1 MKHRLLLFFLA
12 VSTLVSATRT
22 DVTTATIATAMTN
35 AADGDTLLL
44 AAGTYSSTLSLKSGK
59 VLTLKKKPG
68 VGSAIL
74 TFQFGQSAVS
84 NTNCGIIFEDLIIKR
99 SSDYFCLINLSA
111 GKTMKKLAFKG
122 DTIYAVNR
130 CLFRTDSVYNV
141 DNFEIT
147 NCLITGCGSN
157 GWGFIYPKAN
167 ITNFTVRNNT
177 LIRYQSE
184 NFYRQNNTNTSNVLT
199 FTFANNTVFKWSK
212 ASTYALCN
220 VGSSFSA
227 SSTYTFTDNIIAE
240 PWVSGQTPM
249 IISTGSGTVTANKNL
264 IINYGSY
271 SGGTQTKTDLS
282 GFTAADLYNPAIG
295 FQDTT
300 WTNNAKGIPT
310 GDFRILS
317 TSPLATASSTGGL
330 IGDPRWLK
338 TVTAPSTLTTQVS
351 PVSSGTI
358 NPSTGTYNTGDPVTV
373 TATPAFGYAFKE
385 WQDANNA
392 NAVVSTNKIYT
403 FTIAANTS
411 LIAVFEAVPTY
422 TFTLTKTGTGASW
435 GKMTI
440 TPSATG
446 GKYEAGTSVTM
457 TPGNNLVSTFG
468 QWDDATTAAK
478 TVTINADYSI
488 SASFTAN
495 PFISAWD
502 FNPAEPRGARD
513 GDYYYASGNKGKLA
527 FYAVNGSTTSWGG
540 STISGKTCAR
550 RYTDLADMPAKCR
563 SFVAEIVTKGYKDIL
578 VKSKVTYDNNLV
590 HANQLIQ
597 YSLDGTNY
605 TDVTSINMTG
615 KTKSTWYDL
624 NASLPAAASN
634 MTKIYIR
641 WIGDVTSSYV
651 GTVTTEITEGFYLG
665 DVVVSGTPISTVSG
679 DLIASTSGEMGTA
692 ANWSVSGGSFG
703 VTGLAA
709 SAPSGT
715 DNIVIPA
722 NTTMSNASEL
732 VCNNLDIRGAL
743 SANAALTV
751 NGNLKVLS
759 DANGT
764 GTIRD
769 NGNLTVTGTTSVQQY
784 LTAGRN
790 WYLSSPVSGAT
801 SSVFGASSET
811 NFLYWYDE
819 SKGSTSPWTEI
830 TDDATSLN
838 KMQGY
843 VANMS
848 ADGIVTFSG
857 TLYSGEQSISVNR
870 TSGQTKEGFNL
881 VGNPY
886 ASYLN
891 WDQVT
896 KSNLSTTL
904 WQRTRK
910 LDNSAYAFDTYNA
923 SGQAYISNSGKPVN
937 GHIPPMQAFWVRVS
951 PGFASGS
958 ITVDNTMRLHKGT
971 QVTDLTETI
980 EDVYL
985 KSSGLQRST
994 TAAAVPS
1001 VIRLQVCSGNNSD
1014 EVLLYT
1020 NPQADNAFDAYD
1032 SPKMFTNSAAQPELF
1047 TVVENERL
1055 AINGLNQLVQGEEIP
1070 LGYSSVTGGAY
1081 SIKLSMFTG
1090 FPVNV
1095 SIFLKDRTTN
1105 QVVDLNAGEYAF
1117 QTNAT
1122 TYNTN
1127 RFSLVIQS
1135 PQMPTNLA
1143 DRRNNALAVSAVD
1156 DKIAISGITSTD
1168 ARVTVFDITG
1178 QVVGKAKLA
1187 IGNQVLENQYQP
1199 GVYLVK
1205 IVEQGQQYNWKT
1217 ILK

>member
-1 MKHRLLLFFLA
+1 
-12 VSTLVSATRT
+12 
-22 DVTTATIATAMTN
+22 
-35 AADGDTLLL
+35 
-44 AAGTYSSTLSLKSGK
+44 
-59 VLTLKKKPG
+59 
-68 VGSAIL
+68 
-74 TFQFGQSAVS
+74 
-84 NTNCGIIFEDLIIKR
+84 
-99 SSDYFCLINLSA
+99 
-111 GKTMKKLAFKG
+111 
-122 DTIYAVNR
+122 
-130 CLFRTDSVYNV
+130 
-141 DNFEIT
+141 
-147 NCLITGCGSN
+147 
-157 GWGFIYPKAN
+157 
-167 ITNFTVRNNT
+167 
-177 LIRYQSE
+177 
-184 NFYRQNNTNTSNVLT
+184 
-199 FTFANNTVFKWSK
+199 
-212 ASTYALCN
+212 
-220 VGSSFSA
+220 
-227 SSTYTFTDNIIAE
+227 
-240 PWVSGQTPM
+240 
-249 IISTGSGTVTANKNL
+249 
-264 IINYGSY
+264 
-271 SGGTQTKTDLS
+271 
-282 GFTAADLYNPAIG
+282 
-295 FQDTT
+295 
-300 WTNNAKGIPT
+300 
-310 GDFRILS
+310 
-317 TSPLATASSTGGL
+317 
-330 IGDPRWLK
+330 
-338 TVTAPSTLTTQVS
+338 
-351 PVSSGTI
+351 
-358 NPSTGTYNTGDPVTV
+358 
-373 TATPAFGYAFKE
+373 
-385 WQDANNA
+385 
-392 NAVVSTNKIYT
+392 
-403 FTIAANTS
+403 
-411 LIAVFEAVPTY
+411 
-422 TFTLTKTGTGASW
+422 
-435 GKMTI
+435 
-440 TPSATG
+440 
-446 GKYEAGTSVTM
+446 
-457 TPGNNLVSTFG
+457 
-468 QWDDATTAAK
+468 
-478 TVTINADYSI
+478 
-488 SASFTAN
+488 
-495 PFISAWD
+495 
-502 FNPAEPRGARD
+502 
-513 GDYYYASGNKGKLA
+513 
-527 FYAVNGSTTSWGG
+527 
-540 STISGKTCAR
+540 
-550 RYTDLADMPAKCR
+550 
-563 SFVAEIVTKGYKDIL
+563 
-578 VKSKVTYDNNLV
+578 
-590 HANQLIQ
+590 
-597 YSLDGTNY
+597 
-605 TDVTSINMTG
+605 
-615 KTKSTWYDL
+615 
-624 NASLPAAASN
+624 
-634 MTKIYIR
+634 
-641 WIGDVTSSYV
+641 
-651 GTVTTEITEGFYLG
+651 
-665 DVVVSGTPISTVSG
+665 
-679 DLIASTSGEMGTA
+679 
-692 ANWSVSGGSFG
+692 
-703 VTGLAA
+703 
-709 SAPSGT
+709 
-715 DNIVIPA
+715 
-722 NTTMSNASEL
+722 MSNASEL